1 MSLKIFK
8 GDKKVEMNV
17 NKRVRLIVS
26 LLITGVL
33 LSGCFPGIT
42 HVTGVEIVGGDKF
55 VELGKSLQLS
65 AKIEPID
72 ATNTTVLW
80 ESSNINYVTVDENGL
95 IEAIQKGSAEVT
107 VITED
112 GGFEDTIVVYVV
124 DVVPET
130 NDPANSSTCDPCN
143 TCDPCDPCGGCYD
156 LCECET
162 DTCDTCNTCSTC
174 DPCTTCEPDTCD
186 PCDPCGGCYDLIECE
201 TDTCNIC
208 EPECDPCNPDSDCY
222 NACECQDDPCNTCV
236 PECDP
241 CDPNGD
247 CYNPCDESCNTCDP
261 CDPCNTCN

>member
-1 MSLKIFK
+1 MNLIIFK
-8 GDKKVEMNV
+8 GDKKVEMNF

-55 VELGKSLQLS
+55 VEVGKSLQLS
-65 AKIEPID
+65 AAIEPID
-72 ATNTTVLW
+72 AAHTTVLW
-80 ESSNINYVTVDENGL
+80 ESSNINYVTIDENGL

-174 DPCTTCEPDTCD
+174 DPCTTCD
-186 PCDPCGGCYDLIECE
+186 PCN
-201 TDTCNIC
+201 TC
-208 EPECDPCNPDSDCY
+208 EPECDPCNTC
-222 NACECQDDPCNTCV
+222 DPCNPCGDCYDECV
-236 PECDP
+236 CDPDSCCDP

-261 CDPCNTCN
+261 CDPCNTCS